1 MGTYPFTLLRRRQN
15 PLSYYTLSNESKHN
29 ILLALVGKANPKK
42 NSFPSRN
49 KHENHEIGI
58 LDMLWVWGMA
68 GHSKTCIDGPFCRTS
83 VKTTICKRRA
93 SVKTTLSPPPPS
105 SSFTLWQNH
114 VGAAQGARLTSLKLL
129 IVGVFNIHPL
139 DASSII
145 AKFYIQFS

>member
-1 MGTYPFTLLRRRQN
+1 VFVTCGHDRYPPVIIMGTYPFTLLRRSQN

-93 SVKTTLSPPPPS
+93 SVNTTLSPPPL
-105 SSFTLWQNH
+105 F
-114 VGAAQGARLTSLKLL
+114 LL
-129 IVGVFNIHPL
+129 HLVAEPCGCCTGCQTDIPEAPHSGGV
-139 DASSII
+139 
-145 AKFYIQFS
+145 